1 MRRGER
7 VRYWRL
13 ESGGFR
19 CGFRSFFSEIVLLLS
34 KKRTSRS
41 PKWVLNDILF
51 DHLKLGQRRA
61 MKFSIWAKLL
71 ATLLLNVAFRR
82 LEALGMDRGSTES
95 HT

>member
-1 MRRGER
+1 M
-7 VRYWRL
+7 RYWRL

-19 CGFRSFFSEIVLLLS
+19 CGFRSFFSEIVLLVS